1 MLQPMQSPSQA
12 MPSPSSQGFAGL
24 FASLASP
31 RSGVASSTPEL
42 SFDDFGDDVVTLSY
56 ERALRNHSRYKPSDA
71 ADWTLPKTTNRE
83 SGDAPE
89 APSPTADL
97 GDESTLADTT
107 ATLKSAGDRDLRST
121 SVTIRL
127 SSAESARLHQR
138 ASEAGVTVSAYLR
151 SCTFEA
157 DALRAQVKA
166 ALAELR
172 MAPARKQ
179 VVTSAPVRHSWFG
192 WMVRLFK
199 RMSPAVR
206 VAQV

>member
-1 MLQPMQSPSQA
+1 

-107 ATLKSAGDRDLRST
+107 ATLKLAGDRDRDLRST

-157 DALRAQVKA
+157 DALRAQQRSFA
-166 ALAELR
+166 
-172 MAPARKQ
+172 
-179 VVTSAPVRHSWFG
+179 
-192 WMVRLFK
+192 
-199 RMSPAVR
+199 
-206 VAQV
+206 